1 MYFCFLVGDVFIFV
15 ILCKFKAF
23 KLQFAI
29 KKRKLHTWNFE
40 CLLHIDYILVY
51 SVAIVQ

>member
-29 KKRKLHTWNFE
+29 KKRESYYGGIYNFLSE
-40 CLLHIDYILVY
+40 RKEKAPRPLR
-51 SVAIVQ
+51 QR